1 MAKFIRVTCPSAL
14 CGKEIFL
21 DPSEVPPEGKSIIC
35 SACGVSF
42 KVKLSRKD
50 SPKEGI
56 RGTDTPGLVV
66 VIEDSRFA
74 RTQIVDAL
82 TQEGIEI
89 VEAETAEEGIEK
101 VIELKPKLVIVDIF
115 LGSGNPK
122 GLDVIR
128 TIKKRT
134 VAGIPAN
141 IKIIMYTV
149 MSEEKVPLTI
159 RKMADAFIHKGP
171 TALFHL
177 VEEVLRLLGEESP

>member
-1 MAKFIRVTCPSAL
+1 M

-21 DPSEVPPEGKSIIC
+21 DPTEVPPEGKSVIC
-35 SACGVSF
+35 SACGISF
-42 KVKLSRKD
+42 KIKLSKKIAERQEVRD
-50 SPKEGI
+50 H
-56 RGTDTPGLVV
+56 GTRGLVV
-66 VIEDSRFA
+66 VLEDSRFA
-74 RTQIVDAL
+74 RTQIADAL

-89 VEAETAEEGIEK
+89 VEAETAEEGLEK

-128 TIKKRT
+128 TIRKRT
-134 VAGIPAN
+134 DGEIPKD

-149 MSEEKVPLTI
+149 MSEDKVPLAI

-171 TALFHL
+171 TALYHL
-177 VEEVLRLLGEESP
+177 VEEVLRLLAE

>member
-1 MAKFIRVTCPSAL
+1 MAKFIRVNCPSPS

-21 DPSEVPPEGKSIIC
+21 DPTEVPPEGKSVIC

-42 KVKLSRKD
+42 RIKLSKRNTERQEVHD
-50 SPKEGI
+50 H
-56 RGTDTPGLVV
+56 GTRGLVV

-82 TQEGIEI
+82 SQEGIEI
-89 VEAETAEEGIEK
+89 VEAETAEEGLEK
-101 VIELKPKLVIVDIF
+101 VIELKPGLVIVDIF

-128 TIKKRT
+128 TIRKRT
-134 VAGIPAN
+134 EDGMPKDV
-141 IKIIMYTV
+141 KIIMYTV
-149 MSEEKVPLTI
+149 MSEDKVPLAI

-171 TALFHL
+171 TALYHL
-177 VEEVLRLLGEESP
+177 VEEVLRLLAE

>member
-1 MAKFIRVTCPSAL
+1 MAKFIRVNCPSSL

-21 DPSEVPPEGKSIIC
+21 DPTEVPPEGKSVIC
-35 SACGVSF
+35 SACGISF
-42 KVKLSRKD
+42 KIKLSKKIAERQEVHD
-50 SPKEGI
+50 H
-56 RGTDTPGLVV
+56 GTRGLVV
-66 VIEDSRFA
+66 VLEDSRFA
-74 RTQIVDAL
+74 RTQIADAL

-89 VEAETAEEGIEK
+89 VEAETAEEGLEK

-128 TIKKRT
+128 TIRKR
-134 VAGIPAN
+134 ADGEIPKD

-149 MSEEKVPLTI
+149 MSEDKVPLAI

-171 TALFHL
+171 TALYHL
-177 VEEVLRLLGEESP
+177 VEEVLRLLAE

>member
-1 MAKFIRVTCPSAL
+1 MAKFIRVNCPSSL

-21 DPSEVPPEGKSIIC
+21 DPTEVPPEGKSVIC

-42 KVKLSRKD
+42 KIKLSKKMEEKQVIHSHGSR
-50 SPKEGI
+50 
-56 RGTDTPGLVV
+56 GLVV

-82 TQEGIEI
+82 VQEGIEI
-89 VEAETAEEGIEK
+89 VEAETAEEGLEK
-101 VIELKPKLVIVDIF
+101 VIELKPGLVIVDIF

-128 TIKKRT
+128 TIRKRT
-134 VAGIPAN
+134 EDGMPKD

-149 MSEEKVPLTI
+149 MSEDKVPLAI

-171 TALFHL
+171 TALYHL
-177 VEEVLRLLGEESP
+177 VEEVLRLLAE